1 MRTITLVLLSASIS
15 LAACNNSD
23 KETKEVKTDSTGTT
37 AVVPTDTLPDRPAAN
52 PDMIVQEYL
61 SIKNSLAAD
70 DATGAANASKALVPA
85 LTALQQAPL
94 SEDQRHTFMDMKDDI
109 SEHAEHISTNATN
122 IAHQR
127 EHFQM
132 LSKDMLDLVKVFPH
146 AQPLYKVNC
155 PMYNKGK
162 GADWISE
169 FKEIKNPYL
178 GKAML
183 TCGSVKETLK

>member
-1 MRTITLVLLSASIS
+1 MRILTSILLSASIS

-23 KETKEVKTDSTGTT
+23 KETREVKTDTTGTA
-37 AVVPTDTLPDRPAAN
+37 AVAPTDTLPDKPAAN
-52 PDMIVQEYL
+52 PDIIVQQYL
-61 SIKNSLAAD
+61 AVKNSLAAD
-70 DATGAANASKALVPA
+70 DGTGAANASRDMMPALAALV
-85 LTALQQAPL
+85 QAPL
-94 SEDQRHTFMDMKDDI
+94 SEDQRHTFMDLKDDLT
-109 SEHAEHISTNATN
+109 EHAEHISTNATN

-178 GKAML
+178 GKSML